1 MPPCL
6 GSCFGSPASATVP
19 AASTKTP
26 AAANARTFR
35 MLPSLT
41 IARLGPRRLR
51 RTIAMAEGA
60 GNGQRTVKALIRID
74 NSDEWG
80 GECGTAWHDAQG
92 ARLRR
97 HWRIA
102 AGSGLRESR
111 VPLASGKS
119 IARLYVSIYTGLE
132 SPCGEQHAFPSTGR

>member
-6 GSCFGSPASATVP
+6 GSPASATVP

-102 AGSGLRESR
+102 AGSGLREIQGS
-111 VPLASGKS
+111 
-119 IARLYVSIYTGLE
+119 ARIRKPIVRMYVSIYTKLE
-132 SPCGEQHAFPSTGR
+132 SPCGEQHAFPRTRR